1 MAMGWVDLGII
12 RWRGKGCK
20 RNPVVSKELG
30 EGGNE
35 EDHGRREAEGSNR
48 GTSEGGGV
56 IGGATIG

>member
-1 MAMGWVDLGII
+1 MSII

-20 RNPVVSKELG
+20 RNPVVSKELV

-35 EDHGRREAEGSNR
+35 GATGGGRLKGVSDR

-56 IGGATIG
+56 IE

>member
-1 MAMGWVDLGII
+1 MAMGGGDLSII

-35 EDHGRREAEGSNR
+35 GA
-48 GTSEGGGV
+48 TGGGTLKGV
-56 IGGATIG
+56 IEGPARGEESWRE